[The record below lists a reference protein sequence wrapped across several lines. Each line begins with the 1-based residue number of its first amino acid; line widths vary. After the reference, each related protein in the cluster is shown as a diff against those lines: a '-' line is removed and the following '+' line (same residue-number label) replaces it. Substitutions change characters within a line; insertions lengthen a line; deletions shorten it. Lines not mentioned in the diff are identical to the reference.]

1 MFYEVKIEDQDGE
14 EVIAINET
22 ESGQYITGLVVELDT
37 INDQARQK
45 SSAMLA
51 KIEIIGRLRE
61 SIKTEI
67 IKLFNWAKEKND
79 EKWYRNIEIK
89 IKKSE
94 DNVIRVYNFENVFIL
109 DYKEVYKPDDEEG
122 SLDYFTVNITQ
133 KENNLTKIA
142 TF

>member
-1 MFYEVKIEDQDGE
+1 
-14 EVIAINET
+14 
-22 ESGQYITGLVVELDT
+22 
-37 INDQARQK
+37 
-45 SSAMLA
+45 MLA
-51 KIEIIGRLRE
+51 KIEIVGRLRE
-61 SIKTEI
+61 PIKTEI
-67 IKLFNWAKEKND
+67 IKLFNWAKEKNS

-89 IKKSE
+89 IKESE

>member
-22 ESGQYITGLVVELDT
+22 EGGQYITGIIVELDT
-37 INDQARQK
+37 INNQARQK

-51 KIEIIGRLRE
+51 KIEIVGRLRE

-109 DYKEVYKPDDEEG
+109 DYKEVYTPDYDEETF
-122 SLDYFTVNITQ
+122 DYFTVNITQ

>member
-14 EVIAINET
+14 EVIVITET
-22 ESGQYITGLVVELDT
+22 EGGQYITGLIVELDT
-37 INDQARQK
+37 INNQARQK

-51 KIEIIGRLRE
+51 TIEIVGRLRE
-61 SIKTEI
+61 PIKTEI
-67 IKLFNWAKEKND
+67 IKLIKWAKEKNS

-89 IKKSE
+89 IKESE

>member
-14 EVIAINET
+14 EVIVITET
-22 ESGQYITGLVVELDT
+22 EGGQYITGLIVELDT
-37 INDQARQK
+37 INNQARQK

-51 KIEIIGRLRE
+51 KIEIVGRLRE

-109 DYKEVYKPDDEEG
+109 DYKEVYKPDSEEG

>member
-22 ESGQYITGLVVELDT
+22 EGGQYITGLIVELDT
-37 INDQARQK
+37 INNQARQK

-51 KIEIIGRLRE
+51 KIEIVGRLRE

-89 IKKSE
+89 IKESE

-109 DYKEVYKPDDEEG
+109 DYKEVYTPDDDEETF
-122 SLDYFTVNITQ
+122 DYFTVNITQ

>member
-61 SIKTEI
+61 
-67 IKLFNWAKEKND
+67 
-79 EKWYRNIEIK
+79 
-89 IKKSE
+89 
-94 DNVIRVYNFENVFIL
+94 
-109 DYKEVYKPDDEEG
+109 
-122 SLDYFTVNITQ
+122 
-133 KENNLTKIA
+133 
-142 TF
+142 

>member
-14 EVIAINET
+14 EVIVITET
-22 ESGQYITGLVVELDT
+22 EGGQYITGLIVELDT
-37 INDQARQK
+37 INNQARQK

-51 KIEIIGRLRE
+51 KIEIVGRLRE
-61 SIKTEI
+61 PIKTEI
-67 IKLFNWAKEKND
+67 IKLFNWAKEKNS

-89 IKKSE
+89 IKESE

>member
-22 ESGQYITGLVVELDT
+22 EGGQYITGLIVELDT
-37 INDQARQK
+37 INNQARQK

-51 KIEIIGRLRE
+51 KIEIVGRLRE

>member
-109 DYKEVYKPDDEEG
+109 DYKEVYKPDSEEG

>member
-14 EVIAINET
+14 EVIVINET
-22 ESGQYITGLVVELDT
+22 EGGQYITGLIVELDT
-37 INDQARQK
+37 INNQARQK

-51 KIEIIGRLRE
+51 KIEIVGRLRE

-109 DYKEVYKPDDEEG
+109 DYKEVYTPDDDEKTF
-122 SLDYFTVNITQ
+122 DYFTVNITQ

>member
-14 EVIAINET
+14 EVIVITET
-22 ESGQYITGLVVELDT
+22 EGGQYITGLIVELDT
-37 INDQARQK
+37 INNQARQK

-51 KIEIIGRLRE
+51 KIEIVGRLRE

-67 IKLFNWAKEKND
+67 IKLFNWAKEKNS

-109 DYKEVYKPDDEEG
+109 DYKEVYKPDSEEG

>member
-109 DYKEVYKPDDEEG
+109 DYKEVYKPDNEEG

>member
-14 EVIAINET
+14 EVIVITET
-22 ESGQYITGLVVELDT
+22 EGGQYITGLIVELDT
-37 INDQARQK
+37 INNQARQK

-51 KIEIIGRLRE
+51 KIEIVGRLRE